1 MATLSLREAAEQ
13 VNVSKSTI
21 FRAIKNGRLSAGRTE
36 DGGFAIDPAELF
48 RVYPPVAEKQP
59 DNVAAGQAA
68 PAPATPGVETAVLEE
83 QIRSLRE
90 TLRRADEQIEDLKRD
105 RDTWRDNAQQAQRLL
120 VDHRPKTFWQRLRRA

>member
-1 MATLSLREAAEQ
+1 MTTLSLREAAER

-21 FRAIKNGRLSAGRTE
+21 FRAIKNGRLSAARTE

-48 RVYPPVAEKQP
+48 RVYPPATEKEESN
-59 DNVAAGQAA
+59 DATGQAA
-68 PAPATPGVETAVLEE
+68 TAAVAPASDTTLLDE

-90 TLRRADEQIEDLKRD
+90 LLRRADEQIEDLKRD